1 MEQDLREMAEML
13 KAILGSID
21 EGIHAVNREGI
32 SIYYNEVA
40 ARLDGLRPEE
50 VIGKHVLEVFPSLMN
65 DTSTLLKVIETG
77 EAIYHKP
84 QTYTNFRG
92 RKVHTV
98 NTTLPIRSQ
107 GRVIGA
113 LEVSRDLTR
122 VKELT
127 EKLLDLQAKLLAS
140 PAKRTDRSPM
150 QVRYTFDD
158 ILTRNEQMK
167 RLKDIA
173 KRAASTSSP
182 ILVYGETGTG
192 KELFVQAI
200 HHASPRKNKPF
211 IAQNCAALPA
221 SLLEGILFGTVKG
234 SFTGAE
240 NRPGLFELAHEG
252 TLFLDELNSMPL
264 ELQAKLLRV
273 LQDGCI
279 RRVGDTKVIPVDVRI
294 IAATNANPLAAV
306 EQGMIRA
313 DLYYRVN
320 VVSLQLPPLR
330 ERKEDIGLLIQHF
343 IDDYNHRFGL
353 SVKGVSPT
361 AEKLLLSYDWPGN
374 VRELEHAIEGAMN
387 QVSDDLIEVEH
398 LPWQIVRKAKQ
409 ETKDG
414 NSFQA
419 GTNGGQQVNRRMF
432 QENDGHEPTDHREER
447 PRSGHPDSF
456 WQSFLKGRTLRA
468 AVQEVEQYMIRTALQ
483 ETRGNVQRAAK
494 LLGIPRQTLQYKLD
508 KIKGNVPSSEISN
521 D

>member
-1 MEQDLREMAEML
+1 MEQDLREMTEML

-21 EGIHAVNREGI
+21 EGIHAVNRDGI
-32 SIYYNEVA
+32 TIYYNEVA

-77 EAIYHKP
+77 QAIYHKP

-92 RKVHTV
+92 TKVHTI

-107 GRVIGA
+107 GRIIGA

-127 EKLLDLQAKLLAS
+127 EKLLDLQAELLVP
-140 PAKRTDRSPM
+140 PAKRNDRSPL
-150 QVRYTFDD
+150 QVRYTFED
-158 ILTRNEQMK
+158 ILTANEKMR
-167 RLKDIA
+167 RLKEIA
-173 KRAASTSSP
+173 RRAAATSSP

-200 HHASPRKNKPF
+200 HHASPRRKKPF
-211 IAQNCAALPA
+211 IAQNCAALPS
-221 SLLEGILFGTVKG
+221 SLLESILFGTVKG

-273 LQDGCI
+273 LQDGFI

-294 IAATNANPLAAV
+294 VAATNTNPLLAV
-306 EQGMIRA
+306 EQGKMRA
-313 DLYYRVN
+313 DLYYRIN
-320 VVSLQLPPLR
+320 VVTLHLPPLR
-330 ERKEDIGLLIQHF
+330 ERKEDIGLLVRHF
-343 IDDYNHRFGL
+343 IEDYNRKFGL
-353 SVKGVSPT
+353 SVTGLSPD
-361 AEKLLLSYDWPGN
+361 AEELLVSYDWPGN

-387 QVSDDLIEVEH
+387 QMSGDQIEVEH
-398 LPWQIVRKAKQ
+398 LPWQITRKAKREAEGDEPFSGAWPGAFAHKWEDRLDGQ
-409 ETKDG
+409 EA
-414 NSFQA
+414 A
-419 GTNGGQQVNRRMF
+419 G
-432 QENDGHEPTDHREER
+432 E
-447 PRSGHPDSF
+447 RSGDERDDGTLPSF
-456 WQSFLKGRTLRA
+456 RKERWKGRTLR
-468 AVQEVEQYMIRTALQ
+468 VMLQEVEREMIREALQ
-483 ETRGNVQRAAK
+483 ETGGNVQRAAR
-494 LLGIPRQTLQYKLD
+494 LLGIPRQTLQYKMEKMKQED
-508 KIKGNVPSSEISN
+508 GA
-521 D
+521 